1 MSRDELTRMD
11 VDTGFL
17 YHRKTRALQVANP
30 ERWPI
35 YYTAYLAV
43 LAESWKKGT
52 RLTLA
57 DSWSVAFPCTMDEA
71 LAALVSVELLDAA
84 GRIRVGSWKEW
95 VEPALERI
103 GKKSAA
109 GKTGATARWEKERA
123 RGTSTKS
130 APDGNAKSMR
140 PDATALRIDAPRQPS
155 TPSTPATPASAPEAV
170 VLEQEADAL
179 DAWFRLTGSW
189 PSLKVRPWLEE
200 LARNHGDAAV
210 ERALAE
216 EAVLDGDRKT
226 LLSRTSSRL
235 DREEHEASKR
245 RDAAATEAAAAERL
259 RVASMTDEQRA
270 ANMERLGSMLRQ
282 SGILPAEGT
291 KP

>member
-17 YHRKTRALQVANP
+17 YHRKTRALQVAHP
-30 ERWPI
+30 ERWPV

-57 DSWSVAFPCTMDEA
+57 DSWSVAFPCTLEEA
-71 LAALVSVELLDAA
+71 LAALVGVELLDAA
-84 GRIRVGSWKEW
+84 GRIRMGSWKEW

-103 GKKSAA
+103 GRKSAA
-109 GKTGATARWEKERA
+109 GKTGASARWEKERA
-123 RGTSTKS
+123 RRASTKT
-130 APDGNAKSMR
+130 APDGNATSMR
-140 PDATALRIDAPRQPS
+140 PHRQNDAPRQPS
-155 TPSTPATPASAPEAV
+155 TPATPATPTTPASAPDV
-170 VLEQEADAL
+170 VPMEQEADAL

-216 EAVLDGDRKT
+216 EALVDADRKT

-235 DREEHEASKR
+235 DREEHEAEKAR
-245 RDAAATEAAAAERL
+245 QAAATRRAAEE
-259 RVASMTDEQRA
+259 RVAVESMSDEQRA
-270 ANMERLGSMLRQ
+270 ANLKRLRDQMEAA
-282 SGILPAEGT
+282 GIVPS